1 MSFCEFY
8 LTLTFYLTGRKE
20 SCNPSAC
27 AMALSLCISSVSL
40 TVRTASELLLGCA
53 SLLLT
58 EVVLYFH
65 EQGQLIHFNHVEGET
80 FFPKASR
87 PPYTVEV
94 GLIVWL
100 F

>member
-1 MSFCEFY
+1 MASA
-8 LTLTFYLTGRKE
+8 
-20 SCNPSAC
+20 SHNPSVSTQT
-27 AMALSLCISSVSL
+27 LSSSYW
-40 TVRTASELLLGCA
+40 EWEH
-53 SLLLT
+53 LLLT

-65 EQGQLIHFNHVEGET
+65 KQGQLIHFNHVEGET